1 MLHFFRQQGSGTPI
15 LLLHGFMENNSMW
28 MPLLPALKGRDV
40 IVPDLPGHGSSP
52 WDKSLLSMPFAVN
65 ELMKLMADLKVD
77 NFHIVGHSMG
87 GYIAMEM
94 LAQHPEQV
102 ADLALFQSTPIN
114 DSAVRIAIRN
124 RAISAVLE
132 NKKLYIRGMISGLF
146 APHRRMLHDA
156 DVEKLIAH
164 AAEMHAET
172 IASALAGMKDRKN
185 HVETAKKYRNR
196 VSLFTGSDD
205 PRLILSE
212 MLQEHEEIGYK
223 MLMIAPECGHMAHIE
238 SPVWGQNFL
247 KTWAND
253 LS

>member
-1 MLHFFRQQGSGTPI
+1 
-15 LLLHGFMENNSMW
+15 
-28 MPLLPALKGRDV
+28 MPLLPALQGRDV

-52 WDKSLLSMPFAVN
+52 WDKSPLSMPFVAN
-65 ELMKLMADLKVD
+65 ELMRLMSDLNVD
-77 NFHIVGHSMG
+77 KFHVVGHSIG

-94 LAQHPEQV
+94 LAQHPERV

-114 DSAVRIAIRN
+114 DSLEQIALRN
-124 RAISAVLE
+124 RAIAAVLE
-132 NKKLYIRGMISGLF
+132 NKKLYVRGMISGLF
-146 APHRRMLHDA
+146 APHRRMLYND

-164 AAEMHAET
+164 AAEMHAES
-172 IASALAGMKDRKN
+172 IASALAGMKDRNN
-185 HVETAKKYRNR
+185 HLETAKKNRNR

-205 PRLILSE
+205 PRLILKE

-238 SPVWGQNFL
+238 SPIWGQNFL
-247 KTWAND
+247 KTWTND